1 MFLQFFSSMQQDI
14 KLFLFFPLLCAVFR
28 TIFIIVH
35 NPYKS
40 LKGKG
45 KIIWHCYRY
54 GFWWGM
60 DPNAYIFLISLIFV
74 TLPVTFLGIS
84 ETLGNSIRIGIGIV
98 YALVLYAAFAGKMI
112 FYYHFHD
119 ICEIIEWICKNTL
132 LEKCDVEEKT
142 PDCWI
147 YTLFENAHAD
157 RNFYRKVIQEFGREL
172 LEKAVI
178 TDVEERMKRMLS
190 VYKIEENEVLTFL
203 TTSLLNYVII
213 VAET

>member
-112 FYYHFHD
+112 FYYHFHQ
-119 ICEIIEWICKNTL
+119 IVFAVLPLT
-132 LEKCDVEEKT
+132 
-142 PDCWI
+142 
-147 YTLFENAHAD
+147 YAH
-157 RNFYRKVIQEFGREL
+157 KIKFGWQ
-172 LEKAVI
+172 K
-178 TDVEERMKRMLS
+178 K
-190 VYKIEENEVLTFL
+190 KF
-203 TTSLLNYVII
+203 
-213 VAET
+213 